1 MGSVFTKLP
10 QAVNSLRVYWKRPP
24 EGRYMPFKELVSLA
38 VGGFGV
44 KCICYAVQLM
54 LLSVGNTL
62 IGNTIGIPPREL
74 YVIYILS
81 VISSFP
87 LTGLRARMVDNS
99 RNKKGRFRPYIFTMA
114 IPTVIL
120 AMGFT
125 WMPYEQMSMFGKCVT
140 VLLYNIGFQF
150 FYMFMFD
157 SYTNII
163 NVLSPNTYERS
174 DAYSVTGIVDSFA
187 PTVIGFV
194 MPLLAK
200 WITGQNTIYDMSIY
214 RAVFPPIL
222 LIGLLFTI
230 FIYTGT
236 EEKIV
241 QAKTH
246 VIQVKFMDALR
257 AVAKNKYFW
266 IISLA
271 GWIGF
276 LESSFSTILA
286 WLYNYQNA
294 CTPMEYSIITAI
306 YGNSALWS
314 MLLSPYLVRK
324 VGKRKLMIYT
334 NVMSIFFILM
344 MYPVVT
350 QVSGRALIWLMM
362 GCMFING
369 VGTSMGNL
377 LTYSLN
383 SDIRDYQQYITGE
396 RIDGMFFAV
405 GLIGSVVGMVTGTV
419 LPTIYDW
426 AGLNAETAVA
436 LGYDASNV
444 YYVLYNEAYFERICG
459 ILIIASAVG
468 ATLNAIPYF
477 FYDLTELKQKAMVTV
492 LKIRAL
498 FEDYGNGALSDE
510 QLVEAIDLID
520 EAEAYVSREPVKLSK
535 EEIRAAR
542 KTKDRATVKAAKKAY
557 EAQKEYN
564 EKIAIAQYVVR
575 EVHKF
580 ERPEVQVQVERA
592 RQICAAGLDGLANLH
607 TVSLREARA
616 MPHATQAEKELRK
629 TAMETARQERFSKR
643 MIAKYYPG
651 GIEAFDRSVFNELF
665 AREDALELERHE
677 KIEQLA
683 GARKNKDTAAVKRL
697 QGELRELQ
705 TEKQQLAR
713 REKALSDQYA
723 KFNRA
728 AKPWLDAQK
737 LLIQQENYAHYDE
750 IRSRYEESKA
760 RTEAERTARLAE
772 EARLK
777 AEREAHSV
785 RIRRE
790 RRETRK

>member
-1 MGSVFTKLP
+1 MASSTNKIGRLLGDLKT
-10 QAVNSLRVYWKRPP
+10 YWNRPP
-24 EGRYMPFKELVSLA
+24 AGRYMPFKELVSLA
-38 VGGFGV
+38 AGGFGV
-44 KCICYAVQLM
+44 KCICFAVQPM

-62 IGNTIGIPPREL
+62 IGNTIGIPPREIYL
-74 YVIYILS
+74 IYILS
-81 VISSFP
+81 VLASFP
-87 LTGLRARMVDNS
+87 LTGIRARMVDNS
-99 RNKKGRFRPYIFTMA
+99 RSKKGRFRPYIFTMA

-125 WMPYEQMSMFGKCVT
+125 WMPYDRMSMVWKCIT
-140 VLLYNIGFQF
+140 VLLFNIGFQF

-187 PTVIGFV
+187 PTVLNFIL
-194 MPLLAK
+194 PLLAK
-200 WITGQNTIYDMSIY
+200 AITGQNTIYDMSIY
-214 RAVFPPIL
+214 RAVYPPIL
-222 LIGLLFTI
+222 LLGLVFTI
-230 FIYTGT
+230 FIYTNT

-246 VIQVKFMDALR
+246 VIQVKFMDSLR

-276 LESSFSTILA
+276 LESSFATILA

-294 CTPMEYSIITAI
+294 CTAMEYSIITAI
-306 YGNSALWS
+306 YGNSSLWS

-334 NVMSIFFILM
+334 NVMSVFFILL
-344 MYPVVT
+344 MYPVVMD
-350 QVSGRALIWLMM
+350 VSGRALIWMMM

-419 LPTIYDW
+419 LPAIYDW

-436 LGYDASNV
+436 LGYDPSNV

-459 ILIIASAVG
+459 ILIIASAIG

-477 FYDLTELKQKAMVTV
+477 FYDLTETKQKAMVTV

-510 QLVEAIDLID
+510 KLVEAIDLID
-520 EAEAYVSREPVKLSK
+520 EAEEYVNKEPVKPSK
-535 EEIRAAR
+535 DGIRAAK
-542 KTKDRATVKAAKKAY
+542 KTKDKAAVKAAKKEYA
-557 EAQKEYN
+557 AQKEYN

-580 ERPEVQVQVERA
+580 ERPEVQAQVRRA
-592 RQICAAGLDGLANLH
+592 QQICGAGLNGLATLH
-607 TVSLREARA
+607 TISLSEAKA
-616 MPHATQAEKELRK
+616 MPKSTQAEKELRREAID
-629 TAMETARQERFSKR
+629 TACQERFSKKKL
-643 MIAKYYPG
+643 AQYYPN
-651 GIEAFDRSVFNELF
+651 GIVEFDRTIFNEIF
-665 AREDALELERHE
+665 AREDEIEAERHE
-677 KIEQLA
+677 KIVQL
-683 GARKNKDTAAVKRL
+683 GTARKNKDREAEKKL
-697 QGELRELQ
+697 QAELRTLQ

-713 REKALSDQYA
+713 REKTLGDEYA
-723 KFNRA
+723 RFTRA

-737 LLIQQENYAHYDE
+737 LLIQQENYSHYEE
-750 IRSRYEESKA
+750 IRAHYEESKA
-760 RTEAERTARLAE
+760 KAEAERAARLEE

-777 AEREAHSV
+777 AEREAGSL
-785 RIRRE
+785 RTKRD
-790 RRETRK
+790 RKGAKK

>member
-1 MGSVFTKLP
+1 MASSTNKIGRLLGDLKT
-10 QAVNSLRVYWKRPP
+10 YWNRPP
-24 EGRYMPFKELVSLA
+24 AGRYMPFKELVSLA
-38 VGGFGV
+38 AGGFGV
-44 KCICYAVQLM
+44 KCICFAVQPM

-62 IGNTIGIPPREL
+62 IGNTIGIPPREIYL
-74 YVIYILS
+74 IYILS
-81 VISSFP
+81 VLASFP
-87 LTGLRARMVDNS
+87 LTGIRARMVDNS

-125 WMPYEQMSMFGKCVT
+125 WMPYDRMSMVWKCIT
-140 VLLYNIGFQF
+140 VLLFNIGFQF

-174 DAYSVTGIVDSFA
+174 DAFSVTGVVDSLA
-187 PTVIGFV
+187 PTVLNFIL
-194 MPLLAK
+194 PLLAK
-200 WITGQNTIYDMSIY
+200 AITGQNTIYDMSIY
-214 RAVFPPIL
+214 RAVYPPIL
-222 LIGLLFTI
+222 LLGLLFTI
-230 FIYTGT
+230 FIYTNT

-246 VIQVKFMDALR
+246 VIQVKFMDSLR

-271 GWIGF
+271 SWIGF
-276 LESSFSTILA
+276 LESSFATILA

-294 CTPMEYSIITAI
+294 CTAMEYSIITAI

-334 NVMSIFFILM
+334 NVMSVFFILL
-344 MYPVVT
+344 MYPVVMD
-350 QVSGRALIWLMM
+350 VSGRALIWLMM

-419 LPTIYDW
+419 LPAIYDW

-436 LGYDASNV
+436 LGYDPSNV

-459 ILIIASAVG
+459 ILIIASAIG

-477 FYDLTELKQKAMVTV
+477 FYDLTETKQKAMVTV

-510 QLVEAIDLID
+510 KLVEAIDLID
-520 EAEAYVSREPVKLSK
+520 EAEEYVNKEPVKPSK
-535 EEIRAAR
+535 DGIRAAK
-542 KTKDRATVKAAKKAY
+542 KTKDKAAVKAAKKEYA
-557 EAQKEYN
+557 AQKEYN

-580 ERPEVQVQVERA
+580 ERPEVQAQVRRA
-592 RQICAAGLDGLANLH
+592 QQICEAGLDGLATLH
-607 TVSLREARA
+607 TISLSEAKA
-616 MPHATQAEKELRK
+616 MPKSTQAEKELRRE
-629 TAMETARQERFSKR
+629 AIDTARQERFSKKKL
-643 MIAKYYPG
+643 AQYYPN
-651 GIEAFDRSVFNELF
+651 GIVEFDRTVFNEIF
-665 AREDALELERHE
+665 AREDEIESERHE
-677 KIEQLA
+677 KIVQL
-683 GARKNKDTAAVKRL
+683 GTARKNKDREAEKKL
-697 QGELRELQ
+697 QAELRALQ

-713 REKALSDQYA
+713 REKTLGDEYA
-723 KFNRA
+723 RFTRA

-737 LLIQQENYAHYDE
+737 LLIQQENYSHYEE
-750 IRSRYEESKA
+750 IRAHYEESKA
-760 RTEAERTARLAE
+760 KAEAERAARLKE

-777 AEREAHSV
+777 AEREAGSL
-785 RIRRE
+785 RAKRD
-790 RRETRK
+790 RKGTKK

>member
-1 MGSVFTKLP
+1 MASSTNKIGKL
-10 QAVNSLRVYWKRPP
+10 LGDLKTYWNHPP
-24 EGRYMPFKELVSLA
+24 AGRYMPFKELVSLA
-38 VGGFGV
+38 AGGFGV
-44 KCICYAVQLM
+44 KCICFAVQPM

-62 IGNTIGIPPREL
+62 IGNTIGIPPREIYL
-74 YVIYILS
+74 IYILS
-81 VISSFP
+81 VLASFP
-87 LTGLRARMVDNS
+87 LTGIRARMVDNS
-99 RNKKGRFRPYIFTMA
+99 RSKKGRFRPYIFTMA

-125 WMPYEQMSMFGKCVT
+125 WMPYDRMSMVWKCIT
-140 VLLYNIGFQF
+140 VLLFNIGFQF

-187 PTVIGFV
+187 PTILNFIL
-194 MPLLAK
+194 PLLAK
-200 WITGQNTIYDMSIY
+200 AITGQNTIYDMSIY
-214 RAVFPPIL
+214 RAVYPPIL
-222 LIGLLFTI
+222 LLGLVFTI
-230 FIYTGT
+230 FIYTNT

-246 VIQVKFMDALR
+246 VIQVKFMDSLR

-276 LESSFSTILA
+276 LESSFATILA

-306 YGNSALWS
+306 YGNSSLWS

-334 NVMSIFFILM
+334 NVMSIFFILL
-344 MYPVVT
+344 MYPVVMD
-350 QVSGRALIWLMM
+350 VSGRALIWMMM

-419 LPTIYDW
+419 LPAIYDW

-459 ILIIASAVG
+459 ILIIASAIG

-477 FYDLTELKQKAMVTV
+477 FYDLTETKQKAMVTV

-498 FEDYGNGALSDE
+498 FEDYGNNALSDE
-510 QLVEAIDLID
+510 KLVEAIDLIN
-520 EAEAYVSREPVKLSK
+520 EAEEYVNKEPVKPSK
-535 EEIRAAR
+535 DGIRAAK
-542 KTKDRATVKAAKKAY
+542 KTKDKAAVKAAKKEYA
-557 EAQKEYN
+557 AQKDYN
-564 EKIAIAQYVVR
+564 EKITIAQYVVR

-580 ERPEVQVQVERA
+580 ERPEVQAQVRRA
-592 RQICAAGLDGLANLH
+592 QQICAAGLEGLSALN
-607 TVSLREARA
+607 TVSLKEAKA
-616 MPHATQAEKELRK
+616 MPNSTQAEKELRRL
-629 TAMETARQERFSKR
+629 AIDTARQERFSRKKL
-643 MIAKYYPG
+643 AQYYPN
-651 GIEAFDRSVFNELF
+651 GIVEFDRTVFNEIF
-665 AREDALELERHE
+665 AREDEIEAERHE
-677 KIEQLA
+677 KIVQL
-683 GARKNKDTAAVKRL
+683 GTARKNKNREAEKKL
-697 QGELRELQ
+697 QSELRALQ

-713 REKALSDQYA
+713 QEKALGDEYA
-723 KFNRA
+723 RFTRT

-737 LLIQQENYAHYDE
+737 LLIQQENYSHYEE
-750 IRSRYEESKA
+750 IRAHYEESKA
-760 RTEAERTARLAE
+760 KAEAERAARLKE

-777 AEREAHSV
+777 AEREAGSL
-785 RIRRE
+785 RAKRD
-790 RRETRK
+790 RKGAKK

>member
-1 MGSVFTKLP
+1 MSSAKKKLVHM
-10 QAVNSLRVYWKRPP
+10 AGDLRTYWKRPP
-24 EGRYMPFKELVSLA
+24 EGRYMPFKELISLA

-44 KCICYAVQLM
+44 KCICFAVQPM

-62 IGNTIGIPPREL
+62 IGNTIGIPPREIYL
-74 YVIYILS
+74 IYILS
-81 VISSFP
+81 VLASFP
-87 LTGLRARMVDNS
+87 LTGIRARMVDNS

-114 IPTVIL
+114 SPTVIL

-125 WMPYEQMSMFGKCVT
+125 WMPYDRMSMVWKCVT
-140 VLLYNIGFQF
+140 VLLFNIGFQF

-174 DAYSVTGIVDSFA
+174 DAFSVTGVVDSLA
-187 PTVIGFV
+187 PTVLNFIL
-194 MPLLAK
+194 PLLAK
-200 WITGQNTIYDMSIY
+200 VITGQNTIYDMSIY
-214 RAVFPPIL
+214 RAVYPPIL
-222 LIGLLFTI
+222 LLGLLFTI
-230 FIYTGT
+230 FIYTNT

-276 LESSFSTILA
+276 LESSFATILA

-294 CTPMEYSIITAI
+294 CTPMEYSVITAI

-344 MYPVVT
+344 MYPVVMD
-350 QVSGRALIWLMM
+350 VSGRALIWLLM

-405 GLIGSVVGMVTGTV
+405 GLIGSVVGMATGTV
-419 LPTIYDW
+419 LPAIYDW

-444 YYVLYNEAYFERICG
+444 YHVLYNEAYFERICG
-459 ILIIASAVG
+459 ILIIASAIG

-510 QLVEAIDLID
+510 KLVEAIDLID
-520 EAEAYVSREPVKLSK
+520 EAEAYVGKEPVKPTK
-535 EEIRAAR
+535 DGIRAAR
-542 KTKDRATVKAAKKAY
+542 KSRDRAAVRAAKKAY
-557 EAQKEYN
+557 AAQREYN

-580 ERPEVQVQVERA
+580 ERPEVQAQVARA
-592 RQICAAGLDGLANLH
+592 RQICAAGLQGLSALH
-607 TVSLREARA
+607 TISLREAKA
-616 MPHATQAEKELRK
+616 MPKSTPAEKELRRQ
-629 TAMETARQERFSKR
+629 AIDTARQERFSKK
-643 MIAKYYPG
+643 MTAKYYPN
-651 GIEAFDRSVFNELF
+651 GIELFDRSVFDEIF
-665 AREDALELERHE
+665 AREDAIELERHE
-677 KIEQLA
+677 KINQLA
-683 GARKNKDTAAVKRL
+683 QTRKNKDSAAVKRL
-697 QGELRELQ
+697 QEELHQLQ
-705 TEKQQLAR
+705 IEKQQLAR
-713 REKALSDQYA
+713 REKTLGDQYA
-723 KFNRA
+723 RFTRA
-728 AKPWLDAQK
+728 AKPWLDAKK
-737 LLIQQENYAHYDE
+737 LLAQQENYAHYEE
-750 IRSRYEESKA
+750 IRARYEESKA
-760 RTEAERTARLAE
+760 RAEEERAARLAE

-777 AEREAHSV
+777 AEREARSV
-785 RIRRE
+785 RSRRE
-790 RRETRK
+790 RREAKK

>member
-1 MGSVFTKLP
+1 MASSTNKIGRLLGDLKT
-10 QAVNSLRVYWKRPP
+10 YWNRPSA
-24 EGRYMPFKELVSLA
+24 GRYMPFKELVSLA
-38 VGGFGV
+38 AGGFGV
-44 KCICYAVQLM
+44 KCICFAVQPM

-62 IGNTIGIPPREL
+62 IGNTIGIPPREIYL
-74 YVIYILS
+74 IYILS
-81 VISSFP
+81 VLASFP
-87 LTGLRARMVDNS
+87 LTGIRARMVDNS

-125 WMPYEQMSMFGKCVT
+125 WMPYDRMSMVWKCIT
-140 VLLYNIGFQF
+140 VLLFNIGFQF

-187 PTVIGFV
+187 PTVLNFIL
-194 MPLLAK
+194 PLLAK
-200 WITGQNTIYDMSIY
+200 AITGQNTIYDMSIY
-214 RAVFPPIL
+214 RAVYPPIL
-222 LIGLLFTI
+222 LLGLVFTI
-230 FIYTGT
+230 FIYTNT

-246 VIQVKFMDALR
+246 VIQVKFMDSLR

-276 LESSFSTILA
+276 LESSFATILA

-294 CTPMEYSIITAI
+294 CTAMEYSIITAI

-334 NVMSIFFILM
+334 NVMSVFFILL
-344 MYPVVT
+344 MYPVVMD
-350 QVSGRALIWLMM
+350 VSGRALIWLMM

-419 LPTIYDW
+419 LPAIYDW

-436 LGYDASNV
+436 LGYDPSNV

-459 ILIIASAVG
+459 ILIIASAIG

-477 FYDLTELKQKAMVTV
+477 FYDLTETKQKAMVTV

-510 QLVEAIDLID
+510 KLVEAIDLID
-520 EAEAYVSREPVKLSK
+520 EAEEYVNKEPVKPSK
-535 EEIRAAR
+535 DGIRAAK
-542 KTKDRATVKAAKKAY
+542 KTKDKAAVKAAKKEYA
-557 EAQKEYN
+557 AQKEYN

-580 ERPEVQVQVERA
+580 ERPEVQAQVRRA
-592 RQICAAGLDGLANLH
+592 QQICEAGLDGLATLH
-607 TVSLREARA
+607 TISLSEAKA
-616 MPHATQAEKELRK
+616 MPKSTQAEKELRRE
-629 TAMETARQERFSKR
+629 AIDTARQERFSKKKL
-643 MIAKYYPG
+643 AKYYPN
-651 GIEAFDRSVFNELF
+651 GIVEFDRTVFNEIF
-665 AREDALELERHE
+665 AREDEIEAERHE
-677 KIEQLA
+677 KIMQL
-683 GARKNKDTAAVKRL
+683 GTVRKNKDREAEKKL
-697 QGELRELQ
+697 QAELRTLQ

-713 REKALSDQYA
+713 REKTLGDEYA
-723 KFNRA
+723 RFTRA

-737 LLIQQENYAHYDE
+737 LLIQQENYSHYEE
-750 IRSRYEESKA
+750 IRAHYEESKA
-760 RTEAERTARLAE
+760 KAEAERAARLE
-772 EARLK
+772 EETRLK
-777 AEREAHSV
+777 AEREAGSL
-785 RIRRE
+785 RTKRD
-790 RRETRK
+790 RKGAKK

>member
-1 MGSVFTKLP
+1 MASSTNKIGRLLGDLKT
-10 QAVNSLRVYWKRPP
+10 YWNRPP
-24 EGRYMPFKELVSLA
+24 AGRYMPFKELVSLA
-38 VGGFGV
+38 AGGFGV
-44 KCICYAVQLM
+44 KCICFAVQPM

-62 IGNTIGIPPREL
+62 IGNTIGIPPREIYL
-74 YVIYILS
+74 IYILS
-81 VISSFP
+81 VLASFP
-87 LTGLRARMVDNS
+87 LTGIRARMVDNS

-125 WMPYEQMSMFGKCVT
+125 WMPYDRMSMVWKCIT
-140 VLLYNIGFQF
+140 VLLFNIGFQF

-174 DAYSVTGIVDSFA
+174 DAFSVTGVVDSLA
-187 PTVIGFV
+187 PTVLNFIL
-194 MPLLAK
+194 PLLAK
-200 WITGQNTIYDMSIY
+200 AITGQNTIYDMSIY
-214 RAVFPPIL
+214 RAVYPPIL
-222 LIGLLFTI
+222 LLGLLFTI
-230 FIYTGT
+230 FIYTNT

-246 VIQVKFMDALR
+246 VIQVKFMDSLR

-271 GWIGF
+271 SWIGF
-276 LESSFSTILA
+276 LESSFATILA

-294 CTPMEYSIITAI
+294 CTAMEYSIITAI

-334 NVMSIFFILM
+334 NVMSVFFILL
-344 MYPVVT
+344 MYPVVMD
-350 QVSGRALIWLMM
+350 VSGRALIWLMM

-419 LPTIYDW
+419 LPAIYDW

-436 LGYDASNV
+436 LGYDPSNV

-459 ILIIASAVG
+459 ILIIASAIG

-477 FYDLTELKQKAMVTV
+477 FYDLTETKQKAMVTV

-510 QLVEAIDLID
+510 KLVEAIDLID
-520 EAEAYVSREPVKLSK
+520 EAEEYVNKEPVKPSK
-535 EEIRAAR
+535 DGIRAAK
-542 KTKDRATVKAAKKAY
+542 KTKDKAAVKAAKKEYA
-557 EAQKEYN
+557 AQKEYN

-580 ERPEVQVQVERA
+580 ERPEVQAQVRRA
-592 RQICAAGLDGLANLH
+592 QQICGAGLNGLATLH
-607 TVSLREARA
+607 TISLSEAKA
-616 MPHATQAEKELRK
+616 MPKSTQAEKELRRE
-629 TAMETARQERFSKR
+629 AIDTARQERFSKKKL
-643 MIAKYYPG
+643 AQYYPN
-651 GIEAFDRSVFNELF
+651 GIVEFDRTIFNEIF
-665 AREDALELERHE
+665 AREDEIEAERHE
-677 KIEQLA
+677 KIVQL
-683 GARKNKDTAAVKRL
+683 GTARKNKDREAEKKL
-697 QGELRELQ
+697 QAELRALQ

-713 REKALSDQYA
+713 REKTLGDEYA
-723 KFNRA
+723 RFTRA

-737 LLIQQENYAHYDE
+737 LLIQQENYSHYEE
-750 IRSRYEESKA
+750 IRAHYEESKA
-760 RTEAERTARLAE
+760 KAEAERAARLEE

-777 AEREAHSV
+777 AEREAGSL
-785 RIRRE
+785 RAKRD
-790 RRETRK
+790 RKGTKK